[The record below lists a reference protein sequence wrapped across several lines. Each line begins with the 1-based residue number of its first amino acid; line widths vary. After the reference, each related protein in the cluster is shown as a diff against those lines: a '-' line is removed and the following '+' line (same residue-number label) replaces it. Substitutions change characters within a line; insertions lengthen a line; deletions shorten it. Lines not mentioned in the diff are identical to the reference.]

1 METITVKYLTMKQVL
16 SYKDG
21 QRFKFTKRK
30 LNEIMHN
37 ALLAGYLFVAKKV
50 DEKII
55 HTTILQQYNITNFVI
70 LSLRAYN
77 YNN

>member
-1 METITVKYLTMKQVL
+1 MKQVL

-50 DEKII
+50 DE
-55 HTTILQQYNITNFVI
+55 NITIVLDREI
-70 LSLRAYN
+70 IPAYKLKPIEN
-77 YNN
+77 INSIK